1 MLTDAILSH
10 NFPIDCFVVILGDH
24 WYPGIGDPTPIGWF
38 TVVAYLTTA
47 VLCALCALRLS
58 LGLKDKTG
66 GIVWGIIALI
76 LVFLGINKQLDLQS
90 WLTIAGKEISQRQ
103 GWYNYRRW
111 VQLFFILGIVGTV
124 VVGLKKIRPILAKQ
138 TRSSF
143 IGLMGLGFL
152 SSFVIVRAASFHHID
167 YFIGL
172 NPGGIRMNWVLELGG
187 ILAIAIAAIINI
199 LPAWP
204 SQRS

>member
-1 MLTDAILSH
+1 MLVDNMLNKLPRFCLA
-10 NFPIDCFVVILGDH
+10 VIRDGH
-24 WYPGIGDPTPIGWF
+24 WFPGIGDPTPMGWF

-90 WLTIAGKEISQRQ
+90 WLTIAGKAISQKQ
-103 GWYNYRRW
+103 GWYHYRRW

-143 IGLMGLGFL
+143 MGLIGLGFL

-187 ILAIAIAAIINI
+187 ILAIAIAAFINI
-199 LPAWP
+199 LPQWP
-204 SQRS
+204 SPRS